1 MISLQDNVKVTNVDA
16 HRVEAQALDRS
27 ESCIDPSDQ
36 VKEDCQKNLFKK
48 VLQTPRGAAL
58 FTLILWQIML
68 ELISHTLSQGK
79 MSSEKRVQ
87 TF

>member
-1 MISLQDNVKVTNVDA
+1 MQDNVKVTNVDA

-36 VKEDCQKNLFKK
+36 VKGDWQKNLFKK

-68 ELISHTLSQGK
+68 ELISSKTLQ
-79 MSSEKRVQ
+79 
-87 TF
+87 

>member
-1 MISLQDNVKVTNVDA
+1 MQDNVRVTNVDT

-36 VKEDCQKNLFKK
+36 VKGESQKNLFQK

-58 FTLILWQIML
+58 FYFNRTANNAQVD
-68 ELISHTLSQGK
+68 K
-79 MSSEKRVQ
+79 
-87 TF
+87 

>member
-1 MISLQDNVKVTNVDA
+1 MKVTNVDA

-36 VKEDCQKNLFKK
+36 VKGDCQKNLFKK

-58 FTLILWQIML
+58 FTLILWQILL
-68 ELISHTLSQGK
+68 ELISRNFALQ
-79 MSSEKRVQ
+79 
-87 TF
+87 